1 MKDFLNVNNFLNSLE
16 ESDQVK
22 EVEVVMNDPD
32 VVKNI
37 LLNEIVKVNRLESV
51 TSELLNYIT
60 DSKAIKNLTYKEKQS
75 LLRNII
81 EIQTNSRDFIF
92 RAAELANKNEFLKK
106 IMEVSYKPNQV
117 IQSCNGESYI
127 SSIDDETRRDLTELL
142 RDVINERCRNNEI

>member
-1 MKDFLNVNNFLNSLE
+1 MKDFLNVNNFLDSLE
-16 ESDQVK
+16 ESSEVK
-22 EVEVVMNDPD
+22 ETEIVVNDPD

-37 LLNEIVKVNRLESV
+37 LLNEIIKVNRLETV
-51 TSELLNYIT
+51 TNELLTYIT

-75 LLRNII
+75 LLRNIV

-106 IMEVSYKPNQV
+106 LLEISNKPTQV
-117 IQSCNGESYI
+117 VQSSNGESYI

-142 RDVINERCRNNEI
+142 RDVINERCRNNEA

>member
-106 IMEVSYKPNQV
+106 IMEVSNKPNQV